1 MERDELCALVG
12 LLSQYTTGTLSLRE
26 KRSGHVRRYWKR
38 MLPYRLSANVFQV
51 PVYVFVKAT
60 QTRAHNSVTLQVG
73 FVKSVFVMRK
83 CIYLCV
89 LQNQYVQH
97 KRLYNQHL

>member
-12 LLSQYTTGTLSLRE
+12 LHSQYNTGTLSLRE

-51 PVYVFVKAT
+51 PAYVFVKAT
-60 QTRAHNSVTLQVG
+60 QTRAHNSVTLRVG
-73 FVKSVFVMRK
+73 FAKFV
-83 CIYLCV
+83 CIL
-89 LQNQYVQH
+89 
-97 KRLYNQHL
+97 